1 MASRPRHRADR
12 PYAAHVGEP
21 STGDQAA
28 ARGARLNLNGVE
40 ARRRFAAVL
49 VARLATVSDTG
60 APHIVPI
67 AFALDGDRIVS
78 AVDAKPKTTRS
89 LRRLRNIRANPR
101 VAVLADHYDDDW
113 TQLWWV
119 RADGRAAIT
128 EDPVQMAEP
137 LRLLARRYAQYR
149 DDPPAGPVISI
160 LVERWAAWAAA
171 PGQ

>member
-1 MASRPRHRADR
+1 MH
-12 PYAAHVGEP
+12 AA
-21 STGDQAA
+21 T
-28 ARGARLNLNGVE
+28 
-40 ARRRFAAVL
+40 ARRRFAAVP

-67 AFALDGDRIVS
+67 AFAVDGDRIVS
-78 AVDAKPKTTRS
+78 AVDAKPKTSRS

-101 VAVLADHYDDDW
+101 VAVLADHYDDVW
-113 TQLWWV
+113 TRLWWV
-119 RADGRAAIT
+119 RADGRAVII
-128 EDPVQMAEP
+128 EDPALIAEP

-160 LVERWAAWAAA
+160 LVERWAAWAAV